1 MGIFDFLK
9 KTDSK
14 PQSKET
20 STSTGQNTQSMT
32 QIKTDTTPDTPQPF
46 GFKSAWLAIKGATPQ
61 SVIETL
67 PVSNATV
74 SNWRN
79 GLAYAYNDQDAQV
92 FVTPELDGYVL
103 VIGLWDLTLEQLES
117 LAQQFEEVQYFMTH
131 RVVDLQG
138 WTLFQ
143 KGNLVR
149 HYYYVGASG
158 EVDSKGEL
166 TPQEIELGL
175 DTLIMSEE
183 QYNEASEYDF
193 PDEFNVIEIAAA
205 WGVDPSMESHR
216 EEKSTGFVGTVLGQS
231 QSHK

>member
-9 KTDSK
+9 KTTTSSDSK
-14 PQSKET
+14 PQSQET
-20 STSTGQNTQSMT
+20 GASPTQNTQST
-32 QIKTDTTPDTPQPF
+32 AQIKIETTPDTPQPF

-74 SNWRN
+74 ANWN
-79 GLAYAYNDQDAQV
+79 SGLACAYNNQSGQV

-103 VIGLWDLTLEQLES
+103 VIGLWDLTLEQLEPI
-117 LAQQFEEVQYFMTH
+117 AQQFEEVQYFMSH
-131 RVVDLQG
+131 RVVELQS

-158 EVDSKGEL
+158 EVDSQGEL

-183 QYNEASEYDF
+183 QYDDSEHEF

-216 EEKSTGFVGTVLGQS
+216 EEKSTGFVGTVQL
-231 QSHK
+231 